1 MPEELNLFIVVP
13 SSFDPSV
20 APEGKQLVVMTTAVP
35 AGIKDE
41 YCPAILDSLIA
52 AAEKHFPGLQE
63 HALFVDRV
71 YPADAARLM
80 GEDGAGIGIGQD
92 AGQAGIDRPSIK
104 TPIEGLYI
112 VGAEA
117 GGEGVGTELAA
128 NSAIEFFDTYVA
140 AE

>member
-1 MPEELNLFIVVP
+1 M
-13 SSFDPSV
+13 
-20 APEGKQLVVMTTAVP
+20 
-35 AGIKDE
+35 
-41 YCPAILDSLIA
+41 
-52 AAEKHFPGLQE
+52 QE

>member
-1 MPEELNLFIVVP
+1 M
-13 SSFDPSV
+13 
-20 APEGKQLVVMTTAVP
+20 
-35 AGIKDE
+35 
-41 YCPAILDSLIA
+41 
-52 AAEKHFPGLQE
+52 
-63 HALFVDRV
+63 

>member
-1 MPEELNLFIVVP
+1 
-13 SSFDPSV
+13 
-20 APEGKQLVVMTTAVP
+20 
-35 AGIKDE
+35 
-41 YCPAILDSLIA
+41 
-52 AAEKHFPGLQE
+52 
-63 HALFVDRV
+63 
-71 YPADAARLM
+71 M